1 MDFQLKNCIVRHV
14 NFPECEK
21 CDLAKDMLKDL
32 GIRFDILTCDKQ
44 GFGQITRVTKS
55 LTVPQIFLDGE
66 FVGGYDELVKHFEK
80 E

>member
-1 MDFQLKNCIVRHV
+1 MRLSLGDAPLSTGKHMDFQLKNCIVRHV

-44 GFGQITRVTKS
+44 GFGQITRVAS
-55 LTVPQIFLDGE
+55 
-66 FVGGYDELVKHFEK
+66 FVFVVSFCCGVS
-80 E
+80 